1 MSVPNQKI
9 IKISKEPCDKEH
21 LYTPINLMALQM
33 AALSLKGETF
43 KLWLYFSK
51 NKDGHLLELSQKDAE
66 NWGVKKD
73 AYYAGVKAL
82 AEKGYLVPIDGSPT
96 KFLFSEKPKKSE

>member
-21 LYTPINLMALQM
+21 LYTPINLTALQM
-33 AALSLKGETF
+33 AALNLKGETF

-66 NWGVKKD
+66 NWALRKMRIMLALKHLPKKD
-73 AYYAGVKAL
+73 
-82 AEKGYLVPIDGSPT
+82 I
-96 KFLFSEKPKKSE
+96 